1 LKILLITSGQPTL
14 NPRLVKEADALTQA
28 GYEVTVLYQY
38 WNEWATIMDRELL
51 ETKNWNAI
59 RVGGSPVKQK
69 STYWLTRFGHKVSNH
84 LAHFFGVAPFADA
97 AIGRC
102 ALILSSSAKK
112 QKADLYIAHNLAA
125 LPAAVKAARK
135 NNAKVGFDAEDFHRA
150 ELVNDPKHFDFRLK
164 KFIEDKYFQ
173 QIDYL
178 TTSSPGISALYQT
191 LFKKLDPKTILNVF
205 NRQQEG
211 IMPRPLDNKLK
222 MIWFSQT
229 IGPNR
234 GLEDII
240 AVLKFSDQFE
250 LHLLGNIDEG
260 QRRFF
265 DDLCSRHQVAKGQIF
280 FHRPIPSSQ
289 IAGFCS
295 QFNLGLA
302 LEPGFSINNESA
314 LSNKIFTYLQAGLAV
329 VASDTTAQAL
339 FMKEFPGL
347 GEVYQRGNLDMLVKI
362 LKDYLARPDLLLQQ
376 QQQAYAY
383 AQNELSWDMEKEKF
397 ISIVKQTLQEN
408 R

>member
-1 LKILLITSGQPTL
+1 M
-14 NPRLVKEADALTQA
+14 VKEADALTEA

-38 WNEWATIMDRELL
+38 WNEWATITDKELL
-51 ETKNWNAI
+51 ETKNWHAI
-59 RVGGSPVKQK
+59 RVGGSPVEQK
-69 STYWLTRFGHKVSNH
+69 ITYWLTRFTHKISNH
-84 LAHFFGVAPFADA
+84 LARFFCVASFADA

-102 ALILSSSAKK
+102 SLILSSAAKK
-112 QKADLYIAHNLAA
+112 LKADLYIAHNLAA
-125 LPAAVKAARK
+125 LPAAVKAAKK
-135 NNAKVGFDAEDFHRA
+135 NNAKVGFDAEDFHRQ
-150 ELVNDPKHFDFRLK
+150 ELVNDPKHFDFKLK
-164 KFIEDKYFQ
+164 KFIEDKYFP

-178 TTSSPGISALYQT
+178 TTSSPGISVLYQT
-191 LFKKLDPKTILNVF
+191 LFQKLNPKTILNVF
-205 NRQQEG
+205 NRQPQE
-211 IMPRPLDNKLK
+211 IKPRPLDNKLK

-250 LHLLGNIDEG
+250 LHLLGNIDDG
-260 QRRFF
+260 QRRAF
-265 DDLCSRHQVAKGQIF
+265 DELCSSHQVAKEQIF

-302 LEPGFSINNESA
+302 LEPGFSINNDSA

-329 VASDTTAQAL
+329 VASDTSAQAL

-347 GEVYQRGNLDMLVKI
+347 GTLYHRGNLDMLMKI
-362 LKDYLARPDLLLQQ
+362 LKGYLARPDLLFQQ

-397 ISIVKQTLQEN
+397 ISIVKQTLQ
-408 R
+408 